1 MAIFLHR
8 HVYYSIILVLLI
20 TLLAT
25 CSSTRLIYSFMEKF
39 IRDEITYFFDL
50 DDDDEIFLSQQ
61 VSETVAWHRISMLP
75 SYAVYLTNIAHKLEV
90 GEYSNTDITKIVT
103 NARSLIEET
112 VTGLTPYASKFLIR
126 HQTIEAIEFI
136 EKRMVMRRQER
147 LEKLLKP
154 EDILYEQRLE
164 RLKLNF
170 GRFFGDLNDS
180 QLILLEAYARET
192 LYDSITRLDN
202 RTLRQ
207 KILIIFLRSQPTEAE
222 LTAYLNK
229 LLLRGHLIT
238 NPAYEAF
245 SEKSLKRFR
254 QLLVNMLA
262 ISSTKQREKIVSKLR
277 DYAED
282 FESIAKN

>member
-1 MAIFLHR
+1 MTIFLHR

-61 VSETVAWHRISMLP
+61 VSETVAWRRISMLP

-136 EKRMVMRRQER
+136 SSFKWNTWHVAPSELKALQPNRFRM
-147 LEKLLKP
+147 
-154 EDILYEQRLE
+154 I
-164 RLKLNF
+164 
-170 GRFFGDLNDS
+170 
-180 QLILLEAYARET
+180 ILLNN
-192 LYDSITRLDN
+192 DPN
-202 RTLRQ
+202 
-207 KILIIFLRSQPTEAE
+207 
-222 LTAYLNK
+222 
-229 LLLRGHLIT
+229 
-238 NPAYEAF
+238 
-245 SEKSLKRFR
+245 
-254 QLLVNMLA
+254 
-262 ISSTKQREKIVSKLR
+262 
-277 DYAED
+277 
-282 FESIAKN
+282 

>member
-1 MAIFLHR
+1 
-8 HVYYSIILVLLI
+8 
-20 TLLAT
+20 
-25 CSSTRLIYSFMEKF
+25 
-39 IRDEITYFFDL
+39 
-50 DDDDEIFLSQQ
+50 
-61 VSETVAWHRISMLP
+61 MLP